1 MLQKRSGK
9 ERSAAK
15 TQQKGQNEMKN
26 FLSQTAYDVLKAIVM
41 YVLPPLATLY
51 FALSGIWG
59 LPYGEQVVGTITAVT
74 TCLSVMLGISSQQY
88 RNNIS
93 NIQELAKIETTDEGE

>member
-1 MLQKRSGK
+1 MAPKNAGSNP
-9 ERSAAK
+9 AAHLK
-15 TQQKGQNEMKN
+15 ALCNAWR
-26 FLSQTAYDVLKAIVM
+26 FLYVLKAIVM

-88 RNNIS
+88 KAGTGDIA
-93 NIQELAKIETTDEGE
+93 EFTDTTQD

>member
-1 MLQKRSGK
+1 MLRKRSGK
-9 ERSAAK
+9 ER
-15 TQQKGQNEMKN
+15 NEMKN
-26 FLSQTAYDVLKAIVM
+26 FLSQQAYDVLKAIVM

-88 RNNIS
+88 KAGTGDIA
-93 NIQELAKIETTDEGE
+93 EFADKTEE

>member
-1 MLQKRSGK
+1 
-9 ERSAAK
+9 
-15 TQQKGQNEMKN
+15 MKN
-26 FLSQTAYDVLKAIVM
+26 FLSQQEYDVLKAIVM

-88 RNNIS
+88 KAGTGDIS
-93 NIQELAKIETTDEGE
+93 EFTETEESTEE

>member
-1 MLQKRSGK
+1 
-9 ERSAAK
+9 
-15 TQQKGQNEMKN
+15 MKN
-26 FLSQTAYDVLKAIVM
+26 FLSQQAYDVLKTIVM